1 MTRRDSKTK
10 TFFKRGANFIAAL
23 SKFHELLGENGEKTQ
38 KGLFKSLHTH
48 EQVVLLKADLRISC
62 GVSRCPFP
70 PLPFCNRRF
79 DLLRLSLRSRAEWP
93 IVPQSNRVA
102 PSARSGPSV
111 PAERPCRW
119 RRFHLSHHHRF
130 STVFFSSLSLFC
142 LLPHS
147 SVFQPSILPVSADL
161 DWNPFD
167 KRPRTTERSSRQGRR
182 IWRNLKDRKSCA
194 SMQGVAQ
201 SHLWI
206 HLFGFRF
213 ASD

>member
-79 DLLRLSLRSRAEWP
+79 DLLRLSLRSERNGRSSPSPIGLRRAP
-93 IVPQSNRVA
+93 AAALQSLRRDHVGGAGFIFLTIIVSP
-102 PSARSGPSV
+102 PS
-111 PAERPCRW
+111 
-119 RRFHLSHHHRF
+119 
-130 STVFFSSLSLFC
+130 FFSLSLSFAFFLTRLFFSPPFC
-142 LLPHS
+142 PCLP
-147 SVFQPSILPVSADL
+147 ILIGTPLTSA
-161 DWNPFD
+161 PG
-167 KRPRTTERSSRQGRR
+167 PRRGRR
-182 IWRNLKDRKSCA
+182 GRADE
-194 SMQGVAQ
+194 
-201 SHLWI
+201 
-206 HLFGFRF
+206 FGEI
-213 ASD
+213 